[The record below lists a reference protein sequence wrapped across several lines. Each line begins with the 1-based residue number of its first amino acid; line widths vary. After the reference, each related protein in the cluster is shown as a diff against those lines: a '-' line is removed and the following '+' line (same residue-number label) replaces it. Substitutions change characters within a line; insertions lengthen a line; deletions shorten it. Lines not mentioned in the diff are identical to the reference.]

1 MNTVRWLPIIH
12 QLHPDYPE
20 LDPAWVLAI
29 IAQESLGESDV
40 VGGDRVGSVG
50 LMQIAPFDWRP
61 STDQLLNPYINIQW
75 GMGILDTLQKRH
87 SGDLRLSLATYN
99 CGEHNLTLG
108 HCGRRGGYAYADVV
122 MDLWLP
128 AFRYVL
134 RDIANGEH
142 ALADWMD
149 KYYPDESVY
158 DWLASLGYLEGLG
171 QWEVVPGVKEVIE
184 RILCSVLP
192 ARRFRP
198 RMCI

>member
-1 MNTVRWLPIIH
+1 M
-12 QLHPDYPE
+12 
-20 LDPAWVLAI
+20 
-29 IAQESLGESDV
+29 GENDV

-61 STDQLLNPYINIQW
+61 SSSRLKNPYVNIQW
-75 GMGILDTLQKRH
+75 GMGILDTLQERH

-99 CGEHNLTLG
+99 CGEHNLALG
-108 HCGRRGGYAYADVV
+108 HCGRHGGYAYADVV
-122 MDLWLP
+122 MDLWTP

-142 ALADWMD
+142 ALADWMNS
-149 KYYPDESVY
+149 YYPDASVY
-158 DWLASLGYLEGLG
+158 DWLASLGYREGLG
-171 QWEVVPGVKEVIE
+171 NWEVVPGVKEVIE